1 MRNLTEHTPH
11 FAGSPR
17 RASQAARSPRRLFR
31 LDGGYVVLDPSAT
44 HGGASA
50 LASRAAQWSTQ
61 WSKYHVTAVI
71 AVANDV
77 SEWTIA
83 ELARAAQAFDRV
95 VVCEAEA
102 QVADASSEAAAR
114 LARAVR
120 RAGRTECQFVS
131 DPQRALRHCIDA
143 LVPGE
148 VIVYCCDDVGSAAR
162 ILADYGATLVRDAQ
176 PVARDTGTG
185 TSSALNGTTGA
196 PAVVHA

>member
-50 LASRAAQWSTQ
+50 LASRAAQWG
-61 WSKYHVTAVI
+61 KYHVTAVI

-148 VIVYCCDDVGSAAR
+148 VIVYCCDDVVSAAR
-162 ILADYGATLVRDAQ
+162 ILADYGATLVRDAP
-176 PVARDTGTG
+176 PVAPGTGTG

-196 PAVVHA
+196 PAAVHA